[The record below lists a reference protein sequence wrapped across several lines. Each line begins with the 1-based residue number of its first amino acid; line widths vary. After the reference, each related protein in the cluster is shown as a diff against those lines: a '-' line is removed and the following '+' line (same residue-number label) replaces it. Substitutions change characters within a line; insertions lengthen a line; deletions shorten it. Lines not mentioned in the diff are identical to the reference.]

1 MIRLAIYLMCMIPL
15 VSLGFT
21 FIMPEQE
28 KNDSIDSHHW
38 KHRLVVISGSEE
50 SVIEQR
56 TRFLELEDHVLDR
69 DLLILTIIHP
79 TNDETQDPNVPD
91 PDSLAAHLGIDSS
104 RFQVLLV
111 GKDGEVKEHRF
122 EQVKPQEF
130 FSCIDVM
137 PMRLAEMKQRN
148 AT

>member
-1 MIRLAIYLMCMIPL
+1 MCMIPL
-15 VSLGFT
+15 VSLGLT
-21 FIMPEQE
+21 FIMPQQQ
-28 KNDSIDSHHW
+28 DIDWIESHHW

-50 SVIEQR
+50 PVIEQR
-56 TRFLELEDHVLDR
+56 SRFLELEDHVLER

-79 TNDETQDPNVPD
+79 PTDEDQDPNVPD
-91 PDSLAAHLGIDSS
+91 PGSLAAHLGISS
-104 RFQVLLV
+104 STFQVLLV

-137 PMRLAEMKQRN
+137 PMRLAEMKQRK